1 MPPVNR
7 IVGALLAVLLAALFA
22 GAAEAATVNVDPT
35 GVDAVACGSAASPCH
50 TLGYALANR
59 VTPAADTV
67 RLGPGLF
74 TAPGVAVANPDA
86 TGDTVQGA
94 GSQGLPGGTV
104 LRHANA
110 GLDPQL
116 LLSVPLDLRSLAM
129 EVPAGALPA
138 RRALS
143 LSSAAVGTR
152 VEDVAVTVANASSAP
167 AVILDDGA
175 SGVLLDRVRVSGNH
189 LNDALRVQGAA
200 PVAVEDS
207 VLQGGTS
214 PAANALSAGASALAV
229 RRSRLSRDSLAAGL
243 DPVVE
248 AISSQLTVDSSL
260 ITGGRVG
267 INSQAAPPANA
278 ALTLRGVTVDTATP
292 GVGDVG
298 VDRNAVYVRATMPGA
313 VSSTARVERSILLEP
328 VYTFVEAGSTVRVDC
343 LDSVTPLLTSPTVAC
358 GTAEGNLT
366 AAPAA
371 LFANPLGDYH
381 LKLGSPAVDG
391 AATALAPGESPT
403 DLDGNPR
410 VLDGNRDCLVRA
422 DRGAYEL
429 TGEAADPA
437 TCAASGQPL
446 DDTPSVD
453 RAPVLKRVSFSR
465 RAFRVRGRKRGT
477 KVGFRLSEKATVTMA
492 VEQPRRKGKPKG
504 RGSLTFK
511 GKPGTNTKTFKG
523 RFGSRTLVPGLYG
536 ARLRAKDGS
545 GKRSTVRAVRFRILP
560 SPG

>member
-1 MPPVNR
+1 MNR
-7 IVGALLAVLLAALFA
+7 IVGPLLAVLLAAPFA
-22 GAAEAATVNVDPT
+22 GAAQAATVNVATT
-35 GVDAVACGSAASPCH
+35 GADALACGSAASPCQ
-50 TLGYALANR
+50 TLGYALGNR

-74 TAPGVAVANPDA
+74 TAPGIAVVNPDA

-110 GLDPQL
+110 GVDPQL
-116 LLSVPLDLRSLAM
+116 LLAVPLDLRSLAM
-129 EVPAGALPA
+129 ELPAGALPA

-143 LSSAAVGTR
+143 LSSTAAGSR
-152 VEDVAVTVANASSAP
+152 VEDVAVTVANASTAP
-167 AVILDDGA
+167 SVILDDGA
-175 SGVLLDRVRVSGNH
+175 SGVLLDRLRVSGNH

-200 PVAVEDS
+200 LVAVEDS
-207 VLQGGTS
+207 ALQGGTS
-214 PAANALSAGASALAV
+214 PAANALSVGASALAV

-278 ALTLRGVTVDTATP
+278 ALTLRGVTIDTATP

-313 VSSTARVERSILLEP
+313 VSSTARVERSIFLEP

-358 GTAEGNLT
+358 GAGEGNLT

-381 LKLGSPAVDG
+381 LKAGSPAVDG
-391 AATALAPGESPT
+391 AAAALASGESPT

-429 TGEAADPA
+429 TGQTADPA
-437 TCAASGQPL
+437 TCAASGQPGSQK
-446 DDTPSVD
+446 PSID

-477 KVGFRLSEKATVTMA
+477 KISFRLSEKATVTMA
-492 VEQPRRKGKPKG
+492 VEQPRRKGKPKR
-504 RGSLTFK
+504 RGSLTLE
-511 GKPGTNTKTFKG
+511 GKPNTNTKTFKG
-523 RFGSRTLVPGLYG
+523 RLAGRTLAPGRYH
-536 ARLRAKDGS
+536 ARLSAKDGS
-545 GKRSTVRAVRFRILP
+545 GKRSALRTVTFRVL
-560 SPG
+560 SAAL